1 VVISG
6 AEPAVLGA
14 AEKLA
19 AEGRK
24 TKLLKV
30 SHAFHSPLMDPML
43 TEFRAVVAGLTFEA
57 PRIPIVSTLDQDA
70 DLTAP
75 EYWVRHVREAVRFA
89 DAVETLEREGVRTFL
104 ELGPDGTLSVLGQA
118 CVTEDAVFAPVLRR
132 DRAEA
137 ETFTTALAQ
146 LWVSGVKLDWQAVFA
161 DTGARSVGLPTYAF
175 QHEIFWPRPLTGWV
189 GDVASAGLRTADH
202 PLLGASL
209 VLADADTHVFTGRLA
224 LDTHPWLADHAVGE
238 VVLLPGTA
246 FVELAIRAGDQVG
259 CTLLE
264 ELTLEAPLIL
274 PERGGVQVQ
283 VSVGAPDDDG
293 RRGISVHSRAE
304 DGGLDE
310 PWTRHAAGLLAEGEP
325 VPGFELVQWPPV
337 GAEPVPVESVYDT
350 FAAAG
355 FGYGPVFQGL
365 RSAWRLGGEVFAE
378 VTLPKESRLEAG
390 LFGLH
395 PALLDASLHAI
406 GLGGLLEDTGQGR
419 LPFAWSG
426 VSLHAAGAAELRV
439 RLSAVGSDA
448 VSIAV
453 ADGTGAPVAS
463 IDSLLLRA
471 FSAEQLAG
479 PGGRHEALFRQEWTA
494 VALPATGVLGT
505 VAVLG
510 DNGLVLP
517 GAERCDDLIKL
528 AELLPDTVVVPWP
541 APSDGVDA
549 ATATHAAVRRA
560 LELLQTWLAGEAF
573 ADSRLVL
580 VTRGAVAAVHG
591 EAVCDLASA
600 AVWGLVRSA
609 QSENPGRI
617 VLVDLDDDT
626 ASQAALAAA
635 VDSGE
640 PQLALRAGAA
650 LTPRLARVP
659 LAAEGSALPTL
670 DPEGTVLLTGATGS
684 LGGLVARHL
693 VTGYGARR
701 LLLVSRRG
709 AEAPG
714 AAELVRELA
723 ELGAEAQFAAC
734 DVADR
739 AALAALLGSLEHPLT
754 AVVHTAG
761 VLDDG
766 VISSLTPDR
775 MDAVLR
781 PKVDAAW
788 HLHELTKDQDLAAF
802 LLFSSAAGVFG
813 NAGQGNYAAANSFL
827 DALAQHR
834 RSAGLPATSLAWGLW
849 AEDGGMAGELGS
861 ADVQRMARGGVL
873 PLSSAEGLA
882 LLDASARSG
891 EPVLVPVRLELAGL
905 RAQAETGML
914 PPLLRGLV
922 RVPKRRAVEVS
933 GPSLAERLAGV
944 PEAERD
950 AVLLELVCSEVAAVL
965 GYAGPHAV
973 EADRAFK
980 DLGFDSLT
988 AVELRNRLNGV
999 TGLRLPATLVFD
1011 YPSPT
1016 ALVDLLR
1023 AQTVPDPAEA
1033 VLPLLGELDRLEA
1046 ALLGTVPDGEG
1057 HLRIA
1062 GRLQSLLARWN
1073 DQQVTAEEEA
1083 AVAEQ
1088 LDEATDDDLFDFI
1101 GKEFGIS

>member
-1 VVISG
+1 
-6 AEPAVLGA
+6 
-14 AEKLA
+14 
-19 AEGRK
+19 
-24 TKLLKV
+24 
-30 SHAFHSPLMDPML
+30 
-43 TEFRAVVAGLTFEA
+43 
-57 PRIPIVSTLDQDA
+57 
-70 DLTAP
+70 
-75 EYWVRHVREAVRFA
+75 
-89 DAVETLEREGVRTFL
+89 
-104 ELGPDGTLSVLGQA
+104 
-118 CVTEDAVFAPVLRR
+118 
-132 DRAEA
+132 
-137 ETFTTALAQ
+137 
-146 LWVSGVKLDWQAVFA
+146 
-161 DTGARSVGLPTYAF
+161 
-175 QHEIFWPRPLTGWV
+175 
-189 GDVASAGLRTADH
+189 
-202 PLLGASL
+202 
-209 VLADADTHVFTGRLA
+209 
-224 LDTHPWLADHAVGE
+224 

-259 CTLLE
+259 CGLLE
-264 ELTLEAPLIL
+264 ELTLEAPLVL

-283 VSVGAPDDDG
+283 VSVGAPDGEG
-293 RRGISVHSRAE
+293 RRGIGVYSRAE
-304 DGGLDE
+304 DVELDGS
-310 PWTRHAAGLLAEGEP
+310 WTRHAAGLLAEGERSA
-325 VPGFELVQWPPV
+325 GFELVQWPPV
-337 GAEPVPVESVYDT
+337 GAEPVPVESVYGT

-365 RSAWRLGGEVFAE
+365 QKAWRGGGEVFAE
-378 VTLPKESRLEAG
+378 VSLPEESRTEAG
-390 LFGLH
+390 FFGLH

-439 RLSAVGSDA
+439 RIGVVGADA
-448 VSIAV
+448 VSLEV

-463 IDSLLLRA
+463 IDSLVLRA
-471 FSAEQLAG
+471 FSPEQLG
-479 PGGRHEALFRQEWTA
+479 GGGGRHEALFRQEWTA
-494 VALPATGVLGT
+494 VTLPAGSLGA

-510 DNGLVLP
+510 DDALGLP
-517 GAERCDDLIKL
+517 DAERCDDLIKL
-528 AELLPDTVVVPWP
+528 AELVPDTVVVPWP
-541 APSDGVDA
+541 SHADGADVA
-549 ATATHAAVRRA
+549 AATHAAVHDA
-560 LELLQTWLAGEAF
+560 LELLQTWLAEDAF
-573 ADSRLVL
+573 ANSRLVL
-580 VTRGAVAAVHG
+580 VTRGAVVAGDG
-591 EAVCDLASA
+591 ESVRDLASA
-600 AVWGLVRSA
+600 AVSGLVRSA
-609 QSENPGRI
+609 QAENPGRI
-617 VLVDLDDDT
+617 VLIDLDEDP
-626 ASQAALAAA
+626 ASRAVLAAA
-635 VDSGE
+635 IDAGE
-640 PQLALRAGAA
+640 PQLALRGGAA
-650 LTPRLARVP
+650 LAPRLARVP
-659 LAAEGSALPTL
+659 LAAEEDALPAV
-670 DPEGTVLLTGATGS
+670 DPQGTVLLTGATGS

-693 VTGYGARR
+693 VTAYGARR

-709 AEAPG
+709 AQAPG
-714 AAELVRELA
+714 AAELVHELT
-723 ELGAEAQFAAC
+723 ELGAEARFAAC

-775 MDAVLR
+775 MGAVLR

-788 HLHELTKDQDLAAF
+788 HLHELTQDQNLSAF
-802 LLFSSAAGVFG
+802 VLFSSAAGVFG

-849 AEDGGMAGELGS
+849 AEDGGMGGELGS
-861 ADVQRMARGGVL
+861 ADVERMARGGVL
-873 PLSSAEGLA
+873 PLSSTEGLA

-905 RAQAETGML
+905 RAQAEAGML
-914 PPLLRGLV
+914 PPLLRALV
-922 RVPKRRAVEVS
+922 RVAKRRAVEAS
-933 GPSLAERLAGV
+933 GGPTLAERLAGV

-965 GYAGPHAV
+965 GYAGAHAV

-1033 VLPLLGELDRLEA
+1033 VLPLLAELDRLEA
-1046 ALLGTVPDGEG
+1046 ALLGAVADGEG

-1073 DQQVTAEEEA
+1073 DQQVAAEEEA

>member
-1 VVISG
+1 
-6 AEPAVLGA
+6 
-14 AEKLA
+14 
-19 AEGRK
+19 
-24 TKLLKV
+24 
-30 SHAFHSPLMDPML
+30 M
-43 TEFRAVVAGLTFEA
+43 
-57 PRIPIVSTLDQDA
+57 
-70 DLTAP
+70 
-75 EYWVRHVREAVRFA
+75 
-89 DAVETLEREGVRTFL
+89 
-104 ELGPDGTLSVLGQA
+104 
-118 CVTEDAVFAPVLRR
+118 
-132 DRAEA
+132 
-137 ETFTTALAQ
+137 
-146 LWVSGVKLDWQAVFA
+146 
-161 DTGARSVGLPTYAF
+161 
-175 QHEIFWPRPLTGWV
+175 
-189 GDVASAGLRTADH
+189 
-202 PLLGASL
+202 
-209 VLADADTHVFTGRLA
+209 
-224 LDTHPWLADHAVGE
+224 
-238 VVLLPGTA
+238 
-246 FVELAIRAGDQVG
+246 
-259 CTLLE
+259 
-264 ELTLEAPLIL
+264 
-274 PERGGVQVQ
+274 
-283 VSVGAPDDDG
+283 
-293 RRGISVHSRAE
+293 
-304 DGGLDE
+304 
-310 PWTRHAAGLLAEGEP
+310 
-325 VPGFELVQWPPV
+325 
-337 GAEPVPVESVYDT
+337 
-350 FAAAG
+350 
-355 FGYGPVFQGL
+355 
-365 RSAWRLGGEVFAE
+365 
-378 VTLPKESRLEAG
+378 
-390 LFGLH
+390 
-395 PALLDASLHAI
+395 
-406 GLGGLLEDTGQGR
+406 
-419 LPFAWSG
+419 
-426 VSLHAAGAAELRV
+426 
-439 RLSAVGSDA
+439 
-448 VSIAV
+448 
-453 ADGTGAPVAS
+453 
-463 IDSLLLRA
+463 
-471 FSAEQLAG
+471 
-479 PGGRHEALFRQEWTA
+479 
-494 VALPATGVLGT
+494 ALPATGVLGT

-510 DNGLVLP
+510 DDVLGLP

-528 AELLPDTVVVPWP
+528 AELLPDTVVVAWP
-541 APSDGVDA
+541 PAQSDGADVA
-549 ATATHAAVRRA
+549 AATHAAVTRA
-560 LELLQTWLAGEAF
+560 LELLRTWLAEEAF
-573 ADSRLVL
+573 AHSRLVL
-580 VTRGAVAAVHG
+580 VTRGAVAAADG
-591 EAVCDLASA
+591 EDIRDLVSA
-600 AVWGLVRSA
+600 AVAGLVRSA

-617 VLVDLDDDT
+617 VLLDLDDDAT
-626 ASQAALAAA
+626 SQAVLAAA

-650 LTPRLARVP
+650 FAPRLARVP
-659 LAAEGSALPTL
+659 LAAEEPPLPAV

-684 LGGLVARHL
+684 LGAVVARHL
-693 VTGYGARR
+693 VTEYGARR

-714 AAELVRELA
+714 GAALAAELD

-766 VISSLTPDR
+766 VISSLTPER

-788 HLHELTKDQDLAAF
+788 HLHELTKNQDLSAF

-861 ADVQRMARGGVL
+861 ADVERMARGGVL

-905 RAQAETGML
+905 RAQAEAGLL

-922 RVPKRRAVEVS
+922 RVSKRRAVEVS

-1023 AQTVPDPAEA
+1023 AQSVPDPAQA
-1033 VLPLLGELDRLEA
+1033 VLPLLAELDRLEA
-1046 ALLGTVPDGEG
+1046 ALLGAVPDGEG